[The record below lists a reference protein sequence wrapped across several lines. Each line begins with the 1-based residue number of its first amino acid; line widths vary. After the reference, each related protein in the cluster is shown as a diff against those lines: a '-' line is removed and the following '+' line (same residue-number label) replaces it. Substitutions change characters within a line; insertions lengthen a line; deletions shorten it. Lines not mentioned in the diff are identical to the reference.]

1 MPYNRILC
9 TTCTPTTAALNSHVL
24 YAIERRTKS
33 SKRMQFSFVRQKD
46 EVARNCGIVRE
57 DRKLHASE
65 KLIKQTKTAKKAKR
79 VRGKKTTKSR
89 NTHIHTNT
97 HTKPQTID
105 GDDCGCGSVIYLIK
119 YSSFR
124 VFNILFRFQC

>member
-1 MPYNRILC
+1 
-9 TTCTPTTAALNSHVL
+9 
-24 YAIERRTKS
+24 
-33 SKRMQFSFVRQKD
+33 MQFSFVRQKD

-79 VRGKKTTKSR
+79 VRGKKDDEVAKYSHTHKY
-89 NTHIHTNT
+89 THI
-97 HTKPQTID
+97 KPQTID
-105 GDDCGCGSVIYLIK
+105 GDDCGCGSVIYSIK